1 MYRALIVEDEDL
13 MREYLENNL
22 SAICA
27 EWCAADTA
35 VDGQEAIEKIE
46 SSHFDGIITDVRMP
60 VMDGLAMSKVIREKH
75 PQMPI
80 LIVSGYNEFDYAR
93 KAVRLNIF
101 DYLLKPVDEQELA
114 AALSAMAIQAG
125 QKQQPAPAES
135 KTEYAVENTGG
146 LAQRALS
153 YIQQHFSDP
162 ISLTSVAEEMGVS
175 PAYLSTVFHREIGA
189 SYSRTLLKFRMEEA
203 ARQLTRTNLKV
214 QQIAQNVGFFSA
226 KHFTHVFHEYYH
238 SSPVEFRLNPPCES
252 TE

>member
-22 SAICA
+22 SAICT
-27 EWCAADTA
+27 EWYAADTA
-35 VDGQEAIEKIE
+35 ADGQEAIEKIK

-60 VMDGLAMSKVIREKH
+60 VMDGLAMSKVIREEL
-75 PQMPI
+75 PRIPI

-101 DYLLKPVDEQELA
+101 DYLLKPIDEQELS

-125 QKQQPAPAES
+125 QKQPSALLKEE
-135 KTEYAVENTGG
+135 KEYANESTDG

-153 YIQQHFSDP
+153 YIQRHFSDP
-162 ISLTSVAEEMGVS
+162 ISLTSVAEEIGVS
-175 PAYLSTVFHREIGA
+175 PAYLSTVFHREIGT
-189 SYSRTLLKFRMEEA
+189 SYSRMLLKIRMEEA
-203 ARQLTRTNLKV
+203 ARQLTQTNQKV

-226 KHFTHVFHEYYH
+226 KHFAHVFRAYYH
-238 SSPVEFRLNPPCES
+238 CSPVEFRLNPP
-252 TE
+252 